1 MKSFSDLSQL
11 LKRNLTA
18 TLRNPVFL
26 FMGVFTPLLY
36 LTLFAPMLQNFAQ
49 MKGFQGTN
57 VLATF
62 IPGMLALIAFS
73 GGLFA
78 GFGIIDELRNGVLE
92 RMRVT
97 PCSRFA
103 LMGGPV
109 FRDVTAVL
117 AQITVF
123 ILIAIPFGF
132 RAHFGGLV
140 LAMILLM
147 MLVITTS
154 CFGNAMGLITKSE
167 DRFAPLVH
175 GINLPVILL
184 SGMMLPMAMAPKWLQ
199 VTAHFNPVY
208 YVVEASRLLVA
219 GQIFNPIVGSAFLVM
234 SALSA
239 FMLYFA
245 TRTFSKA
252 VY

>member
-1 MKSFSDLSQL
+1 MKVFIDVFQL
-11 LKRNLTA
+11 FKRNMTA

-26 FMGVFTPLLY
+26 FMGVFTPILY
-36 LTLFAPMLQNFAQ
+36 LTLFAPMLENFAQ
-49 MKGFQGTN
+49 MKGFQGSN
-57 VLATF
+57 VLTTF

-103 LMGGPV
+103 LMAGPV
-109 FRDVTAVL
+109 FRDVIAVL

-123 ILIAIPFGF
+123 ILLAIPFGF
-132 RAHFGGLV
+132 KAHVGGLA
-140 LAMILLM
+140 LALILLM
-147 MLVITTS
+147 MLVTTTS

-167 DRFAPLVH
+167 DHFAPVVH

-199 VTAHFNPVY
+199 ITAHFNPVY
-208 YVVEASRLLVA
+208 YVVEASRLLVS
-219 GQIFNPIVGSAFLVM
+219 GNIL
-234 SALSA
+234 
-239 FMLYFA
+239 
-245 TRTFSKA
+245 
-252 VY
+252 